1 MRDLLFGN
9 DYGWL
14 QHELPVPLGH
24 FAPCLAVAFGVSGAN
39 YSCSAPH
46 PRVGRVVS
54 GMIRPV
60 YPGKNWVKDD

>member
-24 FAPCLAVAFGVSGAN
+24 FAPCLAVAFGVSDAKLFML
-39 YSCSAPH
+39 CAAPTGGQGGFGND
-46 PRVGRVVS
+46 PTGLS
-54 GMIRPV
+54 GEELGER
-60 YPGKNWVKDD
+60 